1 MIFFFNNFGNQTY
14 SSCFKD
20 VIQHLIASISNYIY
34 IIKNNITVY
43 SKKLKMFF
51 FKYSFENTMFII
63 LENQLNKNFN
73 FILLIKINAQ
83 NLLLPCVIVTKT
95 ILHKLFTK

>member
-1 MIFFFNNFGNQTY
+1 
-14 SSCFKD
+14 
-20 VIQHLIASISNYIY
+20 
-34 IIKNNITVY
+34 
-43 SKKLKMFF
+43 
-51 FKYSFENTMFII
+51 MFII
-63 LENQLNKNFN
+63 LENQLNKIFN